1 VRGGEKTPGRDELW
15 STAVKHHQWQWPL
28 LWPLLAYRRGEW
40 GGEEEG
46 GSAPG
51 RERAGEGEGAPASA
65 LADRRTVVEDEA
77 SVAAR
82 PSMPTRM

>member
-1 VRGGEKTPGRDELW
+1 MRGGEKTPGRDELW

-46 GSAPG
+46 GSTLG
-51 RERAGEGEGAPASA
+51 IEMAGEGEGAPASA
-65 LADRRTVVEDEA
+65 LAVLRTAAEA
-77 SVAAR
+77 EVSAVR
-82 PSMPTRM
+82 PSAPAWL